1 MFSNCMFE
9 HRLNESSSIRFFFWM
24 QFSFKGC
31 RTTGAV
37 IHFTPLCIQ
46 MPTLQLLA
54 HDAGMF
60 IQMRQHLNVWTSAFD
75 TCTLRLLFAESRHHS
90 SGWTEQPLSL
100 TSLCRSL
107 HLYLYLL
114 RLFFITFLPFL
125 LSSVAHCLPFL
136 SSFLPLCHLPRLS
149 FSVHTSLIIYTFP
162 LLPSALLSPSIP
174 CFASIPASLPSS
186 LFPSPSCSPR
196 LVLPSS
202 LALHLPLLFSF
213 PPLFL
218 PLPIPLVPSPLF
230 PLPPSRLCFFSS
242 HHSLWLALNPTAQ
255 SFFLMC
261 VCCLPLIQHRWV
273 ET

>member
-9 HRLNESSSIRFFFWM
+9 HRLNESSSTRFFFGCNSALKAVGPQVLLYTSLPFAYKCRPCSYSLMMLVCLFKCVSIWM
-24 QFSFKGC
+24 FG
-31 RTTGAV
+31 
-37 IHFTPLCIQ
+37 
-46 MPTLQLLA
+46 
-54 HDAGMF
+54 
-60 IQMRQHLNVWTSAFD
+60 RQHSIHA
-75 TCTLRLLFAESRHHS
+75 TCACCLHKAGITAVDEQNNPFLLPPCVAHS
-90 SGWTEQPLSL
+90 IFIFTFSVF
-100 TSLCRSL
+100 
-107 HLYLYLL
+107 
-114 RLFFITFLPFL
+114 FFITFLPFL